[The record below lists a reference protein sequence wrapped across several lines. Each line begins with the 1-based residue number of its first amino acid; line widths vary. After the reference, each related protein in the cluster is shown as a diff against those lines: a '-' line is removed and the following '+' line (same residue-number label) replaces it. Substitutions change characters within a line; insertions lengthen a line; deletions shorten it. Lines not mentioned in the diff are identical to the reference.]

1 MTSITSKLNLPPI
14 EQIGIVVK
22 NLDGAIDHYTNTLGW
37 GPFDRLELDIG
48 QFTYE
53 GQPCQGILKVAL
65 SPANPIQIELI
76 EALEG
81 VNPYSDFLREK
92 GEGIQHICCQ
102 GVEDLDGMLNEL
114 AKEGIE
120 PVFQGTLQVMGF
132 EVRAAYVVGEKTNGV
147 MIELHSP

>member
-1 MTSITSKLNLPPI
+1 MTGFGLNMNLPPI

-22 NLDGAIDHYTNTLGW
+22 NLDEAVDHYTNVLGW
-37 GPFDRLELDIG
+37 GPFDILEIDLS
-48 QFTYE
+48 QFRYR
-53 GQPCQGILKVAL
+53 GQPSKARVKVAL
-65 SPANPIQIELI
+65 GPSNPIQIELI
-76 EALEG
+76 EVLEG
-81 VNPYSDFLREK
+81 ESPHSDFLREK

-132 EVRAAYVVGEKTNGV
+132 EVRAAYVVGDKTNDV